1 MEIDKDYLEH
11 HGILGMKWGVRRYQ
25 NKDGSLTAAGRR
37 RVAKL
42 EKEYKKVTGKDPD
55 KISSSGSSKQRKT
68 LAEMNDEEL
77 RSKLNRLQ
85 MEKNYLDLSK
95 QIAALNPSTVS
106 KGKKMINSIGS
117 KVVGPALVDSGK
129 NLLTKFLNKQGAK
142 LLGLDENNQDSL
154 KKLREEVQGMN
165 LKKQKIE
172 LGKYFENLNKESE
185 KSSGENRSN
194 QTSNESKIFTG
205 DIFGKGDSKRDTNDR
220 QSSGNYN
227 SGTFFTTTYRDLSN
241 EPYSSDEIKRYSRLG
256 SSRVSG
262 LLGSKKK

>member
-77 RSKLNRLQ
+77 RNKLNRLR
-85 MEKNYLDLSK
+85 MEKDYLDLSK

-117 KVVGPALVDSGK
+117 KVIGPALVDSGK

-154 KKLREEVQGMN
+154 KKLRF
-165 LKKQKIE
+165 K
-172 LGKYFENLNKESE
+172 NLNKESE

-220 QSSGNYN
+220 PSSGNYN
-227 SGTFFTTTYRDLSN
+227 SGTFFTSTYRDLSN

-256 SSRVSG
+256 SSRVYG

>member
-1 MEIDKDYLEH
+1 MEIDKEYLEH

-42 EKEYKKVTGKDPD
+42 EKEYRKVTGKDPD
-55 KISSSGSSKQRKT
+55 KISSSGPSKQRKT

-85 MEKNYLDLSK
+85 MEKHYLDLSR

-106 KGKKMINSIGS
+106 KGKKMIKSIGS
-117 KVVGPALVDSGK
+117 KVIGPALVDSGK

-142 LLGLDENNQDSL
+142 LLGLQDVNI
-154 KKLREEVQGMN
+154 KKR
-165 LKKQKIE
+165 KID

-220 QSSGNYN
+220 PSSGNYN

-241 EPYSSDEIKRYSRLG
+241 EPYSSNEIKRYSRLG
-256 SSRVSG
+256 SSKVSG
-262 LLGSKKK
+262 LLGSKK

>member
-37 RVAKL
+37 RVEKL

-106 KGKKMINSIGS
+106 KGKKMINFIGS

-154 KKLREEVQGMN
+154 KKLREEIQGMN
-165 LKKQKIE
+165 LKKQKM
-172 LGKYFENLNKESE
+172 ESE

-205 DIFGKGDSKRDTNDR
+205 DIFGKEDSKRDTNDR
-220 QSSGNYN
+220 PSSVNYN
-227 SGTFFTTTYRDLSN
+227 NGTFFTTTYRDLSN

-262 LLGSKKK
+262 LLGSKKR

>member
-154 KKLREEVQGMN
+154 KKLREEVQSM
-165 LKKQKIE
+165 
-172 LGKYFENLNKESE
+172 NLNKESE

-194 QTSNESKIFTG
+194 QTANESKIFTG

-220 QSSGNYN
+220 PSSGNYN

>member
-85 MEKNYLDLSK
+85 MEKNYLDLTK

-117 KVVGPALVDSGK
+117 KVVGPALIDSGK

-172 LGKYFENLNKESE
+172 SE

-220 QSSGNYN
+220 PSSGNYN